1 MSKGKEGYKEAQE
14 LMEKEREYQH
24 LINEGYDETTAY
36 NKTYGQND
44 NKKAGENNVKPNY
57 SSDQNKNERE
67 EVLEEK
73 KINRSK
79 SKSNTKT
86 NSNTKVKDDKNQNEP
101 EKQPKNESN
110 QDSTSG
116 YSGGGYSSGGYS
128 EGGSSSGGY
137 SGGVYIPPIPGVV
150 PPTENPV
157 PTYDQ
162 DEIMKDVFKDL
173 ETRQKEAINHSLK
186 TIKEPEITEFMSK
199 TDEEKIKALIGNKK
213 PNKLTIEELEKNM
226 TTIQV
231 KLRTKKGDKTVE
243 LTVNKKLEKTY
254 KAFFDEVYK
263 ECDDVTFSVETK
275 SYVAPKKKK
284 DGSLELTDNALGAAV
299 DLKTD
304 YDPNSKGEFNDEQ
317 WNALNV
323 ENKFTVAYK
332 DTELMGIAEKYGL
345 KWKGNYVDGQDSIH
359 FSAIDKI

>member
-1 MSKGKEGYKEAQE
+1 MTTAFDMVYGQKDNKES
-14 LMEKEREYQH
+14 KERN
-24 LINEGYDETTAY
+24 I
-36 NKTYGQND
+36 
-44 NKKAGENNVKPNY
+44 KPNY
-57 SSDQNKNERE
+57 SGDQNKNERE
-67 EVLEEK
+67 DVLEEK
-73 KINRSK
+73 KILRSK
-79 SKSNTKT
+79 TNANTKIQE
-86 NSNTKVKDDKNQNEP
+86 NKNNNDSVKQLE
-101 EKQPKNESN
+101 NESN
-110 QDSTSG
+110 KGSTSG
-116 YSGGGYSSGGYS
+116 YSGGGYSSGDYS

-150 PPTENPV
+150 PPTENTV
-157 PTYDQ
+157 PTNDQ
-162 DEIMKDVFKDL
+162 NELMKDIYKDI